1 MTHALTEI
9 RNAAV
14 NVLKSRFQRVYA
26 ARAPAAHTEMPCVFV
41 YVDGRRSEKVAIS
54 PIMYQHNVNL
64 AVVLCVQANSGADD
78 LANQM
83 LGEVESLFFGVKDL
97 GLPDLI
103 KSVTPLSLQ
112 VEQDDTGEINTLY
125 YQQNFRVIYFQET
138 EI

>member
-9 RNAAV
+9 RNAAE
-14 NVLKSRFQRVYA
+14 NLLKTRFQRVYP
-26 ARAPAAHTEMPCVFV
+26 ARTATAQMALPCVFV
-41 YVDGRRSEKVAIS
+41 YIDGRRTEAITFS
-54 PIMYQHNVNL
+54 PIVYQHTVNL
-64 AVVLCVQANSGADD
+64 VVAVCVQANHQAED

-112 VEQDDTGEINTLY
+112 IEQDDTGEINTLY
-125 YQQNFRVIYFQET
+125 YQHNFRVTYFQ
-138 EI
+138 